1 MGGTATMNNVV
12 VDEGRRM
19 LQRVLDVLLE
29 TGEHTQHKKSSTT
42 PHREAGVGPL
52 FTKVCCL
59 LRHVGGLS
67 FFL

>member
-29 TGEHTQHKKSSTT
+29 TGEHTQHKKTA

-59 LRHVGGLS
+59 LVPVELGSEHS
-67 FFL
+67 TD